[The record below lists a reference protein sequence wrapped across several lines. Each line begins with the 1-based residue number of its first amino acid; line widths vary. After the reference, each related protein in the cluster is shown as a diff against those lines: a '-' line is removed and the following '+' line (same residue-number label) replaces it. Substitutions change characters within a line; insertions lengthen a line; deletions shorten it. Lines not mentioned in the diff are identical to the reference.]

1 MEIENINSEIKS
13 VLLKI
18 LSIDENVQEK
28 EILRVYDSDCHLENS
43 YLILQGRPGKWIEK
57 SNLRNE
63 LNCDGA
69 ELSILCY

>member
-43 YLILQGRPGKWIEK
+43 YLVLQGRPGKWREK

-63 LNCDGA
+63 WNCDGA